1 MKYRTM
7 KRKLERK
14 RKRNSAKSNQC
25 NKIRRK
31 RNALQFSPTLSES
44 SFKPSSVPK
53 ISLSIQQ
60 EKTMKNVID
69 LLKKSQ
75 NENKSHSANI
85 CVVCDRFIK
94 GIKDVQWIKTADL
107 VKNRGKLGM
116 ENFEKKI

>member
-31 RNALQFSPTLSES
+31 RIALQFSPTLSES

-60 EKTMKNVID
+60 EKTMKNAID
-69 LLKKSQ
+69 LPKKVKMKINLILQIFVLYVIGSLKALKIFNGLEQ
-75 NENKSHSANI
+75 LNLLKIE
-85 CVVCDRFIK
+85 
-94 GIKDVQWIKTADL
+94 
-107 VKNRGKLGM
+107 KN
-116 ENFEKKI
+116 